1 MRKIIILLVLTL
13 LLLAGCKAP
22 VDAINTFVLMDA
34 NKSVTAHFKKIEY
47 TLSTKV
53 DPIDGG
59 TISGAGTYDEGT
71 TVEVETIPVS
81 GYVFDRWSFGDVK
94 WSGLGM
100 GLYDIDVISDFDDYV
115 GTLLANGFTQFKIFP
130 PKYYGSSEIAE
141 AKVAVLKA
149 VAKKVEVIWG
159 YCAGPRTITADNWPD
174 YRQGILDAAQWSQ
187 DNGVYEFRLG
197 NEDLAHNDD
206 TTLTD
211 AQLITNIKS
220 VATEVQ
226 AIFTNGNVSYAC
238 RSDFIDDWITAGK
251 GDIDILASNVYMGG
265 NGNYDENWKNLITD
279 LVNAFGVDGTYLT
292 EFAPSWSS
300 LDDYST
306 DESVQATAVTE
317 MIEYIKASGM
327 TRALYFCYTDP
338 YWLPGF
344 GVMKD
349 DGTYRL
355 LWNQA
360 LLNSGSVKSITVP
373 AKTATISLPDTIALI
388 P

>member
-1 MRKIIILLVLTL
+1 MRCNGIIILLVFCLIL
-13 LLLAGCKAP
+13 LLLTGCIVNIVIAKT
-22 VDAINTFVLMDA
+22 AIGNVENQEDINQSSNNFQSATTGSIQEPTEEPETE
-34 NKSVTAHFKKIEY
+34 N
-47 TLSTKV
+47 
-53 DPIDGG
+53 
-59 TISGAGTYDEGT
+59 SG
-71 TVEVETIPVS
+71 
-81 GYVFDRWSFGDVK
+81 K

-100 GLYDIDVISDFDDYV
+100 NLFPTINDSCEISPSFDDHV
-115 GTLLANGFTQFKIFP
+115 DTLLANGFTEFKINSP
-130 PKYYGSSEIAE
+130 AYTNSSSVTE
-141 AKVAVLKA
+141 V
-149 VAKKVEVIWG
+149 KKIILRAITKGVKVIWG
-159 YCAGPRTITADNWPD
+159 VGVGDSTITADNWAAF
-174 YRQGILDAAQWSQ
+174 RQGILDAAQWSQ

-211 AQLITNIKS
+211 AQLIANFKS

-226 AIFTNGNVSYAC
+226 AIFTNGNISYAC
-238 RSDFIDDWITAGK
+238 RSDFIDDWIAAGK

-265 NGNYDENWKNLITD
+265 NGNYDDNWMNLITN

-292 EFAPSWSS
+292 EFGPSWSS

-317 MIEYIKASGM
+317 MIEYIKASGI

-360 LLNSGSVKSITVP
+360 LLNSGSVGSITVP
-373 AKTATISLPDTIALI
+373 ANTTTISLPDTIALI
-388 P
+388 RR